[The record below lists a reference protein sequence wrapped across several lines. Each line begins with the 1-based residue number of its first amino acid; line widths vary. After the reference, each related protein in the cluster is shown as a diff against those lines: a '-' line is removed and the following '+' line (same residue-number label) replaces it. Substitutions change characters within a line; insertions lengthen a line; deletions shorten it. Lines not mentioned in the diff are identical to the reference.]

1 MDSCSSSVTNARK
14 HNMITVEAFPA
25 ASHGTYYVKHV
36 ITVEAFPTAIT
47 CTSRACAEYLPAYLP
62 RTYHAY
68 LPRTYRVPTT
78 RTYRV
83 PTAYLPWFRV
93 PTAYLPAY
101 LPRTYQPYLPR
112 TYRVPTAYLPLDLQ
126 RHSHSNLL
134 CCIPCNLHMLYL

>member
-1 MDSCSSSVTNARK
+1 
-14 HNMITVEAFPA
+14 MITVEAFPA

-47 CTSRACAEYLPAYLP
+47 RTSRACAEYLPVYLP

-101 LPRTYQPYLPR
+101 LPTVPAAYLPR
-112 TYRVPTAYLPLDLQ
+112 TYLWTYNDTRTATYYVAY
-126 RHSHSNLL
+126 HVTYT
-134 CCIPCNLHMLYL
+134 CCICSRVVASGALPSQLRLSQP